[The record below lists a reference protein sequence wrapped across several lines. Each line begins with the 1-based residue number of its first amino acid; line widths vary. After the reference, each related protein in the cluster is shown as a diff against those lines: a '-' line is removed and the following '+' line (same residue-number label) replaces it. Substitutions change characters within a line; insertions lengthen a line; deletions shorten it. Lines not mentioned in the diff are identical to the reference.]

1 MRLPQLAVLLASAC
15 VVAGCKS
22 GTAPQT
28 THQGGPAGPTH
39 PAGNA
44 EVQIIGLGGRPFG
57 LNVAATGGLLV
68 TEQDLNQVVHL
79 DSLGGSPANIAVGR
93 DPGDVVATSAGTAFV
108 SGYNDGSVSVVD
120 LSTNTILQAVHVSR
134 TNAYRLALSKDESRL
149 YITSA
154 DGHLYTMNTASRAVT
169 DSVSLN
175 VFDGLTLDHAGT
187 TLYATAASG
196 TVWRIDAPG
205 LTTARQASLG
215 CAAKDVALA
224 TDDSEVY
231 VACEDGSIAVLDP
244 TSLSTKAVISPP
256 GAAPF
261 GLAVSPDN
269 AQLYVAS
276 ALTHSLTI
284 IDRATRT
291 VVKTLQL
298 AGTPRRVVF
307 NKLGTKAYVSNEGNW
322 IDVIE

>member
-1 MRLPQLAVLLASAC
+1 MRLQLLAVLLGSTYAM
-15 VVAGCKS
+15 AGCTS
-22 GTAPQT
+22 GTAPNT
-28 THQGGPAGPTH
+28 HHQGGPGAPTH
-39 PAGNA
+39 PAGNLGF
-44 EVQIIGLGGRPFG
+44 QIIGLAGRPFG

-68 TEQDLNQVVHL
+68 TEQDLNQLAYL
-79 DSLGGSPANIAVGR
+79 DSLGGSAGNFAVGR
-93 DPGDVVATSAGTAFV
+93 DPGDVVATSTGTAFV
-108 SGYNDGSVSVVD
+108 SGFNDGSVSVVD
-120 LSTNTILQAVHVSR
+120 LPTNTIRQVVHVSR

-154 DGHLYTMNTASRAVT
+154 DGHLYTMNTASHVVT
-169 DSVSLN
+169 DSVSLL
-175 VFDGLTLDHAGT
+175 VFDGLTIDHAGT
-187 TLYATAASG
+187 TLYATASG

-215 CAAKDVALA
+215 CAARDVALA

-244 TSLSTKAVISPP
+244 SSLSTKAVISPP

-276 ALTHSLTI
+276 SLTHTLTI

-291 VVKTLQL
+291 VVKTLVL

>member
-1 MRLPQLAVLLASAC
+1 
-15 VVAGCKS
+15 G
-22 GTAPQT
+22 
-28 THQGGPAGPTH
+28 
-39 PAGNA
+39 
-44 EVQIIGLGGRPFG
+44 F
-57 LNVAATGGLLV
+57 
-68 TEQDLNQVVHL
+68 
-79 DSLGGSPANIAVGR
+79 
-93 DPGDVVATSAGTAFV
+93 
-108 SGYNDGSVSVVD
+108 NDGSVSVVD
-120 LSTNTILQAVHVSR
+120 LPTNTVRQVVHVSR

-154 DGHLYTMNTASRAVT
+154 NGHLYTMNTASHVVT
-169 DSVSLN
+169 DSVSLL

-187 TLYATAASG
+187 TLYATASG

-215 CAAKDVALA
+215 CAARDVALA

-244 TSLSTKAVISPP
+244 SSLSTKAVISPP

-276 ALTHSLTI
+276 SLTHTLTI

-291 VVKTLQL
+291 VVKTPCSP
-298 AGTPRRVVF
+298 ARRAASCSTSSAP
-307 NKLGTKAYVSNEGNW
+307 KPTSRTKATGSTSSSDALRCVRARAHGAVYRPAR
-322 IDVIE
+322 